1 MAGKVSD
8 NPNEFLLPDLGE
20 GLEEAE
26 LIEWNV
32 EVGQRVNEFDI
43 IAKVETAKA
52 LAEVPAD
59 RTGTIA
65 ILHGK
70 PGDKMKVH
78 APFVTYAAEGQST
91 SARASSSTSD
101 RSDTNGRRDV
111 TDTLHND
118 VEESREDAGTVVG
131 SLQPMEAVGG
141 DKVRAAPAVRRLA
154 RDLNVDLST
163 IRGTGVAGRIMMD
176 DVKSAA
182 ERGSSTSTRI
192 APAPSRSTPSLAPW
206 RVPPKPTAPPINF
219 GSGETVRIPFRG
231 IRRTIAEKMRQSVG
245 TAVHFHV
252 MDDADV
258 SRLDNLRRTLMTAS
272 GEKIS
277 FLPLV
282 AAAVCRILAGEFGGD
297 LAKLNSTVDDEK
309 NEIVLHKPV
318 HLGMAVDT
326 ENGLMVPVIHNADN
340 IGVIK
345 LASEITQLAAA
356 CRDRSIPVEKL
367 RGGTFTIS
375 NFGSYAGRYGTT
387 IINYPEVG
395 ILGVGRMRE
404 GVVVR
409 DGMIGVGKLLPLTL
423 ACDHRVIDGG
433 TATNFLARIIDLL
446 QTPDRLIPPA
456 R

>member
-1 MAGKVSD
+1 MAGKVSE

-26 LIEWNV
+26 LIEWCV
-32 EVGQRVNEFDI
+32 EVGQHVNEFDI

-52 LAEVPAD
+52 LAEVPSD

-78 APFVTYAAEGQST
+78 APFVTY
-91 SARASSSTSD
+91 TSD
-101 RSDTNGRRDV
+101 GAPAAAARSVGSTDRSESNGHHDDADTS
-111 TDTLHND
+111 HND
-118 VEESREDAGTVVG
+118 GEREDAGTVVG
-131 SLQPMEAVGG
+131 SLQPMEGVGG

-154 RDLNVDLST
+154 RDLGIDLST
-163 IRGTGVAGRIMMD
+163 VTGSGVAGRIMLN
-176 DVKSAA
+176 DVKTAA
-182 ERGSSTSTRI
+182 DRGGTTTRI
-192 APAPSRSTPSLAPW
+192 APTTPSRSTTSLAPP
-206 RVPPKPTAPPINF
+206 RTPPTKPAAPPINF
-219 GSGETVRIPFRG
+219 GAGESVRVPFRG

-258 SRLDNLRRTLMTAS
+258 SKLDNLRRTLMTAS

-282 AAAVCRILAGEFGGD
+282 ASAVARILTGEFGSD
-297 LAKLNSTVDDEK
+297 LAKLNSTVDDDK
-309 NEIVLHKPV
+309 AEIVLHKPV

-326 ENGLMVPVIHNADN
+326 ENGLMVPVIHNADKL
-340 IGVIK
+340 GVIK
-345 LASEITQLAAA
+345 LASEITTLAAA
-356 CRDRSIPVEKL
+356 CRDRSIGVEKL

-433 TATNFLARIIDLL
+433 TATNFLAKIIELL
-446 QTPDRLIPPA
+446 QSPERLIPPA

>member
-26 LIEWNV
+26 LIEWCV
-32 EVGQRVNEFDI
+32 EVGQHVNEFDI

-78 APFVTYAAEGQST
+78 APFVTYAGDG
-91 SARASSSTSD
+91 ASKAPATAPEKNGKHD
-101 RSDTNGRRDV
+101 VADTN
-111 TDTLHND
+111 HNE
-118 VEESREDAGTVVG
+118 VEEQREDAGTVVG
-131 SLQPMEAVGG
+131 SLQPMEGVGG

-163 IRGTGVAGRIMMD
+163 VAGSGVAGRIMMN
-176 DVKSAA
+176 DVKAAA
-182 ERGSSTSTRI
+182 ERGTSTSTRS
-192 APAPSRSTPSLAPW
+192 APVPSRSTTTLAPP
-206 RVPPKPTAPPINF
+206 RTTSPKPAAPPINF
-219 GSGETVRIPFRG
+219 GAGESVRIPFRG

-258 SRLDNLRRTLMTAS
+258 SKLDNLRRTLMTAS

-282 AAAVCRILAGEFGGD
+282 AAAVCKILAGEFGSD

-309 NEIVLHKPV
+309 NEIILHKPV

-326 ENGLMVPVIHNADN
+326 ENGLMVPVIHNAN
-340 IGVIK
+340 QFGVIK
-345 LASEITQLAAA
+345 LASEITSLAAA
-356 CRDRSIPVEKL
+356 CRDRSIGVEKL

-409 DGMIGVGKLLPLTL
+409 DGMIGVGKMLPLTL

-433 TATNFLARIIDLL
+433 TATNFLAKVIELL
-446 QTPDRLIPPA
+446 QNPERLVPPA